1 MGFSYRVITKEQ
13 TKLRSD
19 ILDYVRKFYTLSRKV
34 IKEKNLLNSTENIGN
49 ADETPIFR
57 EMNEKKT
64 LNIIG
69 EKEIKIKTFNESHM
83 RISVMLTIL
92 GDGNSLLPFVV
103 FRGTPKGTK
112 EKN

>member
-1 MGFSYRVITKEQ
+1 
-13 TKLRSD
+13 
-19 ILDYVRKFYTLSRKV
+19 
-34 IKEKNLLNSTENIGN
+34 
-49 ADETPIFR
+49 
-57 EMNEKKT
+57 MNEKKT